1 MFYKFFNKK
10 INDFRWYYWDYIIKN
25 KLQLHFYFYI
35 LEMKLVSL
43 FYILND
49 STEHITKTFIK
60 YKHVQILCGM
70 YYKISFIIIMSMYYW
85 EPAIF
90 LSRKGASLGA
100 GIFFL

>member
-35 LEMKLVSL
+35 LEMKSVSL

-49 STEHITKTFIK
+49 STEHITKTF
-60 YKHVQILCGM
+60 YQIQTCSNTNIYQIQTCSNSVWYVL
-70 YYKISFIIIMSMYYW
+70 
-85 EPAIF
+85 
-90 LSRKGASLGA
+90 
-100 GIFFL
+100 

>member
-1 MFYKFFNKK
+1 MFYKFFNKN

-35 LEMKLVSL
+35 LEMKSVSL

-60 YKHVQILCGM
+60 YKHVQIQT
-70 YYKISFIIIMSMYYW
+70 FIKFCVVCTIRYH
-85 EPAIF
+85 
-90 LSRKGASLGA
+90 SL
-100 GIFFL
+100 